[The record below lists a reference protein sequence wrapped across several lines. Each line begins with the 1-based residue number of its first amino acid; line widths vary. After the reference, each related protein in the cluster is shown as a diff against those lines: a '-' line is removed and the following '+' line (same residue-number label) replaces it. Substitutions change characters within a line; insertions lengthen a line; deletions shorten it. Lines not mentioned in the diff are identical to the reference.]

1 MVQDVPKIHLSDPTP
16 DDHTIFIP
24 QAKLQIPLHL
34 QGIFSYFRCRKPSI
48 HELHEFAEN
57 VYLLSPPGEWNPNTD
72 TFAISK

>member
-1 MVQDVPKIHLSDPTP
+1 MREDVPKIHLSDPTP

>member
-1 MVQDVPKIHLSDPTP
+1 MVQDVPKIHLSDPMP

-34 QGIFSYFRCRKPSI
+34 QCIFSYFRCRKPSI